1 MLSSALIA
9 CWLTLFERRLT
20 LVMKPAYMG
29 VRDQFPGGVKLLEG
43 AELCGNAVYTS
54 KLKYFL
60 IKSQF
65 PGGICLLCAPADA
78 EASIGN

>member
-20 LVMKPAYMG
+20 LMMKTAWAS
-29 VRDQFPGGVKLLEG
+29 VTNFQGGVKLLGG
-43 AELCGNAVYTS
+43 AELCGNAVYTA

-60 IKSQF
+60 IESQF
-65 PGGICLLCAPADA
+65 PGGICLLCLPADA
-78 EASIGN
+78 MPA